1 MLTQGSRTMPNL
13 HSIDILLVEDNP
25 ADVRLAQETLK
36 DYKLQNQ
43 LYVVRDGESAL
54 AFLRR
59 QGAYADAPTPDL
71 ILLDTALPRLDG
83 AEVLAEI
90 RRDPG
95 LSDLPVVVMAS
106 SPMDEDMLKDLQ
118 LDPDCVILKPLT
130 FERYLDAVRCFPH
143 LGLRIV
149 RIATA

>member
-1 MLTQGSRTMPNL
+1 MLNTKP
-13 HSIDILLVEDNP
+13 IDILLVEDNP

-43 LYVVRDGESAL
+43 LHVVKDGESAL

-59 QGAYADAPTPDL
+59 QGSYSDAPTPDL
-71 ILLDTALPRLDG
+71 VLLDIALPKMDG

-90 RRDPG
+90 RADPK
-95 LSDLPVVVMAS
+95 LRDLPIVVMAS
-106 SPMDEDMLKDLQ
+106 STMDENMLKYLRIEPGC
-118 LDPDCVILKPLT
+118 LILKPLT
-130 FERYLDAVRCFPH
+130 FDRYLDAVRCFPH
-143 LGLRIV
+143 LGLGIV